1 MCDAAKNGILG
12 QQFMNSDDL
21 KAKLR
26 DKRKCTAVWATLLI
40 IATAA
45 SVGVLG
51 TIYSGLY
58 DVAAVK
64 QHTAP
69 VYWVLDT
76 GLRYAIRRSAQGVI
90 APRLDDA
97 QLLRRGF
104 LLYRDS
110 CVQCHGAPGVA
121 PAAFSHGL
129 MPPPNNL
136 AQTALEWRAEE
147 VYWVTRNGLKMTGM
161 PAWQFRYSDD
171 DLWAIV
177 AFVMQMPRLSSREF
191 AEMNRARHELSEVLP
206 NDAPTAGD
214 PHRGEIAL
222 QQYACVTCHRIPGIV
237 GAVAHVGPTLEGI
250 AQRKY
255 LAGRLPLSG
264 ASLVTWIRRPK
275 SVKPETLM
283 PDLGVSQ
290 AHAVDMA
297 AYLLTL
303 K

>member
-1 MCDAAKNGILG
+1 MA
-12 QQFMNSDDL
+12 L
-21 KAKLR
+21 KSINKSR
-26 DKRKCTAVWATLLI
+26 VIWATLISLVF
-40 IATAA
+40 AA
-45 SVGVLG
+45 AGVVLG

-69 VYWVLDT
+69 VYWALDT
-76 GLRYAIRRSAQGVI
+76 GLRNAIKRNAQRVT
-90 APRLDDA
+90 APRLDEA
-97 QLLRRGF
+97 RLLRRGF
-104 LLYRDS
+104 RLYRDS
-110 CVQCHGAPGVA
+110 CMQCHDAPGVA
-121 PAAFSHGL
+121 PAAFSNGL
-129 MPPPNNL
+129 MPPPANL

-177 AFVMQMPRLSSREF
+177 AFVMHLPRLSSRDF
-191 AEMNRARHELSEVLP
+191 AEMNRSGHELSEVLP
-206 NDAPTAGD
+206 NDVTTTAGD
-214 PHRGEIAL
+214 PRRGEIAL

-237 GAVAHVGPTLEGI
+237 GAVANVGPTLEGI